1 MPPPGVVLAESGMKG
16 LLQAAATGTVVALA
30 LVACGGGSSSGNGSL
45 GGGSSN
51 NPPGG
56 SATQYNLQA
65 GIANMVAKGL
75 SVNVS
80 MSGTVNATSTTPAAP
95 FTGTGTYSLSAAGA
109 STTFNGAG
117 AYGQVEAINGTVTV
131 SGQTQPVS
139 TQVTNYYATGD
150 SAFLGE
156 VENSEY
162 DVAQA
167 SITWPTSLTGG
178 AGGTLGTV
186 LRYSDNTQSVS
197 IGKAQ
202 LTYATTAAVTAGGP
216 IGITLTTKIYDT
228 ANSLIET
235 DTRQYTMTSANVITF
250 VSQQANNVASGTIT
264 VTAQ

>member
-1 MPPPGVVLAESGMKG
+1 
-16 LLQAAATGTVVALA
+16 
-30 LVACGGGSSSGNGSL
+30 
-45 GGGSSN
+45 
-51 NPPGG
+51 
-56 SATQYNLQA
+56 
-65 GIANMVAKGL
+65 MVAKGL

-80 MSGTVNATSTTPAAP
+80 MSGSVNGSGGAPPAP
-95 FTGTGTYSLSAAGA
+95 FTGTGTYTLSAAGA

-117 AYGQVEAINGTVTV
+117 AYGQVEAINGTITV
-131 SGQTQPVS
+131 SGQTNPIA

-156 VENSEY
+156 VESGEY

-197 IGKAQ
+197 VGKAQ
-202 LTYATTAAVTAGGP
+202 LTYATTAAATAGGP

-228 ANSLIET
+228 TNTLVET

-250 VSQQANNVASGTIT
+250 VSQQAQNTASGTIT